1 MANILKLRG
10 GTTAEVAAAVLQER
24 EIMVDTTKDVIVVGP
39 TKKEMAVGNG
49 GTYTGNYT
57 FSGDVTI
64 SGGVTLGTSANAN
77 SLRIQNVATPTGNS
91 DAANKSYVD
100 TQITSV
106 QNTTL
111 PGNVFSASNTIDITD
126 NNPGV
131 GDVDLA
137 LADNAVST
145 AKIQN
150 SAVTTAKIANNSVT
164 GDKFANNSIV
174 TAKLQDQAVTTA
186 KIEVSAI
193 TANRIA
199 AGAVSSTKIADA
211 NVTAIKLA
219 NDSVTTDKIQ
229 DDAVTAAKIGGLTAT
244 ITELNQVDN
253 KTLVPGSV
261 TWTSTSELPSAAQIN
276 SRIAAVVDA
285 VGGFVAIPDE
295 TSFPASHPD
304 PNGNA
309 GTVISIAD
317 AGGLV
322 IGSTGQ
328 GVGTKTGGGV
338 VLIKGFPASMH
349 STTLAAGM
357 GLQVQTTSTAH
368 TYDYH
373 KLIAK
378 EDDIL
383 QLSDDINDFNNRYRI
398 GAADPSSDND
408 SGDLFFNTTGNRL
421 KVHDGTSWSLAAAAN
436 AGDVSS
442 NAVGNLAATNVQAAL
457 QELQGD
463 IDSLDTNKVPRTNAT
478 GAALV
483 PSGTTAQR
491 TGLAGQPSV
500 ATGHIRFN
508 SELIQFEGYN
518 GTSWGKIGGGGFDV
532 LSAPP
537 TSPTPQGG
545 DVYWDNDE
553 GIPYIYYDQGGGQ
566 AQWIP
571 LVPQQNPKA
580 AEGGGSDEV
589 FHENDQAVTTDYTI
603 ATGRNAMTAGPIT
616 INSGATVTVSA
627 GSTWVIV

>member
-100 TQITSV
+100 TQITAV

-137 LADNAVST
+137 LANDAVST
-145 AKIQN
+145 AKIQD

-174 TAKLQDQAVTTA
+174 TAKIQDQAVTTA
-186 KIEVSAI
+186 KIEVSAV

-229 DDAVTAAKIGGLTAT
+229 DGAVTSAKIDAGLLASHAAEAAAAAASATAAASSAT
-244 ITELNQVDN
+244 
-253 KTLVPGSV
+253 
-261 TWTSTSELPSAAQIN
+261 SAAT
-276 SRIAAVVDA
+276 SAAAAATAFENFDDTYLGQKA
-285 VGGFVAIPDE
+285 SD
-295 TSFPASHPD
+295 PATDNDGD
-304 PNGNA
+304 P
-309 GTVISIAD
+309 
-317 AGGLV
+317 L
-322 IGSTGQ
+322 
-328 GVGTKTGGGV
+328 TGG
-338 VLIKGFPASMH
+338 
-349 STTLAAGM
+349 
-357 GLQVQTTSTAH
+357 
-368 TYDYH
+368 
-373 KLIAK
+373 
-378 EDDIL
+378 
-383 QLSDDINDFNNRYRI
+383 
-398 GAADPSSDND
+398 
-408 SGDLFFNTTGNRL
+408 DLYFNTTDGVM
-421 KVHDGTSWSLAAAAN
+421 KVWTGTAWVITYVPGEAINITNSAS
-436 AGDVSS
+436 
-442 NAVGNLAATNVQAAL
+442 GNLTSTNVQASL
-457 QELQGD
+457 QELQTD
-463 IDSLDTNKVPRTNAT
+463 IDTLNTNVGSNDTDIAANATNIASNTTALGTKVPRTSTT
-478 GAALV
+478 GSAELPV
-483 PSGTTAQR
+483 GTTGERDGSPAQ
-491 TGLAGQPSV
+491 GM
-500 ATGHIRFN
+500 IRFN
-508 SELIQFEGYN
+508 TSLTQFEGYD
-518 GTSWGKIGGGGFDV
+518 GSAWGAIGGGGFDV
-532 LSAPP
+532 LASPP
-537 TSPTPQGG
+537 TSPAPQGG

-571 LVPQQNPKA
+571 LVPQQNPKS
-580 AEGGGSDEV
+580 AEGGGNDEV

-616 INSGATVTVSA
+616 INTGATVTISA
-627 GSTWVIV
+627 GSTWVVV